1 MEYTGYFVKFNNFA
15 AHPSG
20 TGRLHIDVL
29 SKYSQVLW
37 GQWRNGINLL
47 NEKIRKEMNDVAPF
61 KFYALDKSVALL
73 KNECDSSTYS

>member
-47 NEKIRKEMNDVAPF
+47 NEKIRKEMNMM
-61 KFYALDKSVALL
+61 LHLL
-73 KNECDSSTYS
+73 NFMLQINLQLY

>member
-47 NEKIRKEMNDVAPF
+47 NEKN
-61 KFYALDKSVALL
+61 S
-73 KNECDSSTYS
+73 